1 MDCAYDM
8 AEFSSASDSHVDGA
22 GRSSLAFL
30 FEKLCS
36 NNHLYTFS

>member
-1 MDCAYDM
+1 MDCAYNL
-8 AEFSSASDSHVDGA
+8 AESSNASDSLVDGA

-36 NNHLYTFS
+36 NNQSYTFS